1 VVLSVAD
8 ILGIEQLEMS
18 LVGGAAGLG
27 PPVRWAHISELD
39 DPTPWLF
46 GGELLLT
53 TGRPLAEDP
62 AGFVER
68 LARSGLSGMGLGLGF
83 GHDDMPVGAVE
94 AADRL
99 GFPAFTIPYHVPFI
113 AITEAVFSAVAGA
126 RVETLERITAL
137 MLDGLE
143 LDALLAEMG
152 RIADSA
158 LALSGA
164 DGRVLART
172 AELVSGEPG
181 VETLPVVTGSRRAGE
196 LLAQP
201 GPRCDRQLLHH
212 LQTVL
217 AVELVK
223 RQAVSEA
230 ERRLVGDLVEA
241 ILAGEVS
248 IGELRRKASAFGLD
262 GERPLAFILIR
273 PAERGSRALAE
284 LAAHAATL
292 GPYTVRDGGV
302 AVLIE
307 AAEDSDA
314 EQIARR
320 LLDQTGAGAVGVG
333 RVRNDP
339 ADLRASYDE
348 ALYAVEARTPNGH
361 PEVATFRDLGSVQL
375 LLSLQGERGV
385 ELFCNSA
392 LGPLVVHDREH
403 GSALVESLRAY
414 IEANGRWAEAAAA
427 LSVHRHTLRYRMRK
441 VEELTGRDVSSA
453 GDRLELWLA
462 LRAHQLRTPRTDL
475 ERA

>member
-1 VVLSVAD
+1 VLSVAD
-8 ILGIEQLEMS
+8 ILGIEQLETS
-18 LVGGAAGLG
+18 LVGGVAGLG
-27 PPVRWAHISELD
+27 RPVRWAHISELD

-53 TGRPLAEDP
+53 TGRPLGDDP

-68 LARSGLSGMGLGLGF
+68 LAASGLSGMGLGLGF
-83 GHDDMPVGAVE
+83 GHDQLPEAAVE

-99 GFPAFTIPYHVPFI
+99 DFPVFTIPYHVPFI

-126 RVETLERITAL
+126 RVETMERITAL
-137 MLDGLE
+137 MLDGLD
-143 LDALLAEMG
+143 LDALLAEMAQ
-152 RIADSA
+152 IADSA
-158 LALSGA
+158 LALSDA
-164 DGRVLART
+164 DGRPLGRT
-172 AELVSGEPG
+172 ADLVAGGPD
-181 VETLPVVTGSRRAGE
+181 VQTLPVVTGSRVAGE
-196 LLAQP
+196 LLARP
-201 GPRCDRQLLHH
+201 GARCDRQLLHH
-212 LQTVL
+212 IQTVL
-217 AVELVK
+217 AVEMVK
-223 RQAVSEA
+223 LEAVSEA

-248 IGELRRKASAFGLD
+248 AGELRRKASAFGLD
-262 GERPLAFILIR
+262 GERPLAFMLIR

-284 LAAHAATL
+284 LAAYAAGL
-292 GPYTVRDGGV
+292 GPHTVRDGGV

-307 AAEDSDA
+307 AAGDGEA
-314 EQIARR
+314 ESVARR
-320 LLDQTGAGAVGVG
+320 LLEHTGAGAVGVG

-375 LLSLQGERGV
+375 LLSLQGDRGV
-385 ELFCNSA
+385 ELFCDST
-392 LGPLVVHDREH
+392 LGPLVDHDREH

-414 IEANGRWAEAAAA
+414 IEANGRWAEAAAQ

-441 VEELTGRDVSSA
+441 IEELTGRDVSSA

-462 LRAHQLRTPRTDL
+462 LRAYQLRTPRTEL
-475 ERA
+475 ETA

>member
-27 PPVRWAHISELD
+27 RPVRWAHISELD

-307 AAEDSDA
+307 AAED
-314 EQIARR
+314 IARR

-414 IEANGRWAEAAAA
+414 IEANGRWAEAAAE